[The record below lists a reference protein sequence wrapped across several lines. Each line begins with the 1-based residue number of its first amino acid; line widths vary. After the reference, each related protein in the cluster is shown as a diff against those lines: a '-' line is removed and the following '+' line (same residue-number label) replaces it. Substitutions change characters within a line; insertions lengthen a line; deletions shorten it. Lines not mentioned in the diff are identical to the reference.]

1 MAAKKKQDRPLA
13 GNVERTTVKGRTVWR
28 VHSAKSGR
36 VLSVTTKSSS
46 ARSMK
51 KTNARYGEALR
62 SLADR

>member
-1 MAAKKKQDRPLA
+1 VAKKQNHIFA
-13 GNVERTTVKGRTVWR
+13 NNVERTTVNGRTVWR

-46 ARSMK
+46 KRSMER
-51 KTNARYGEALR
+51 TNAQYGKALQ